1 MSETFKALVIN
12 QEGENFSREVKDVG
26 FDFINDGEVLIKINY
41 SDLNYKD
48 ALVLKDGAKLVKE
61 FPRIPGIDFSG
72 TVAESNSEEFKE
84 GDEVILTG
92 CRVGELYHGGFS
104 QYARVKKEFLIKK
117 PDGINLKQ
125 AMMMGT
131 AGFTA
136 MLCVFA
142 VKAKEELLLQ
152 SKVNDVLVTGSTGG
166 VGMVAVNILSK
177 MGCNVTAITGKP
189 EKADYLKE
197 LGAKTV
203 LDRKEFEGE
212 PRLIGKGTWD
222 GVVDTVGGNI
232 LANAISQTRLKGIVA
247 VCGNASGTNKLNT
260 SVVPFYIRAVKLW
273 GVDSVNVSNK
283 RKEFVW
289 GEVPNLVDFNI
300 IEKSIKTV
308 GLEELL
314 DLFPEM
320 LEGKLKNRILVD
332 VNK

>member
-92 CRVGELYHGGFS
+92 CRVGELFHGGFS

-136 MLCVFA
+136 MLCAFA

-314 DLFPEM
+314 DVFPEM

>member
-12 QEGENFSREVKDVG
+12 QDGENFSREVKELN
-26 FDFINDGEVLIKINY
+26 FDFLNEGEVLVKIQY

-48 ALVLKDGAKLVKE
+48 ALILKDGAKLVKE

-72 TVAESNSEEFKE
+72 TVVESKSDEFKE

-92 CRVGELYHGGFS
+92 CRVGELFHGGFS

-117 PDGINLKQ
+117 PSGIDLKQ

-136 MLCVFA
+136 MLCAFA

-289 GEVPNLVDFNI
+289 GEVPSLVDFSI

-314 DLFPEM
+314 NVFPEM

>member
-12 QEGENFSREVKDVG
+12 QDSENFSREVKELN
-26 FDFINDGEVLIKINY
+26 FDFLNEGEVLIKIQY

-48 ALVLKDGAKLVKE
+48 ALILKDGAKLVKE

-72 TVAESNSEEFKE
+72 TVAKSKSEEFKE

-92 CRVGELYHGGFS
+92 CRVGELFHGGFS

-117 PDGINLKQ
+117 PSGIDLKQ

-136 MLCVFA
+136 MLCAFA

-189 EKADYLKE
+189 EKAEYLKE

-289 GEVPNLVDFNI
+289 GEVPNLVDFSI

-314 DLFPEM
+314 NVFPEM
-320 LEGKLKNRILVD
+320 LEGKLKNKILVD